1 MASVHELSDT
11 LAERLRDLNATA
23 FTRPDLRTA
32 LSTAQRMLNA
42 KFALVQSTTT
52 LSTKASR
59 TLYPFAEF
67 ASDCVRILEVYQL
80 TDAGATKRRL
90 DPVRYQQFRA
100 WKLDWLVDT
109 DADKTRLEAWAP
121 VGRDY
126 LGIYPAL
133 STAADCSIK
142 YVPLLAAFD
151 DEENTVEIPDDYHP
165 LCVNLALLLC
175 CAKGRMIDS
184 VPGVLSTI
192 QLQVKEIPNV
202 PR

>member
-1 MASVHELSDT
+1 MATVHELADV

-23 FTRPDLRTA
+23 FTRADLRTA
-32 LSTAQRMLNA
+32 LSTSQRMLSA
-42 KFALVQSTTT
+42 KFALVQETTSLT
-52 LSTKASR
+52 TKASR
-59 TLYPFAEF
+59 TLYPFVEF

-80 TDAGATKRRL
+80 TNAGATKRRL

-100 WKLDWLVDT
+100 WKLDWLTDT

-121 VGRDY
+121 VGRD
-126 LGIYPAL
+126 LLAIYPAL
-133 STAADCSIK
+133 STTALCEVK

-151 DEENTVEIPDDYHP
+151 AEDNTVQIPDDYHP
-165 LCVNLALLLC
+165 LCINLALLLC
-175 CAKGRMIDS
+175 CLKGRMIDTL
-184 VPGVLSTI
+184 PAVLTTI

>member
-1 MASVHELSDT
+1 MAAVHELSDV

-23 FTRPDLRTA
+23 FSRADLRTA
-32 LSTAQRMLNA
+32 LSTSQRMLNA
-42 KFALVQSTTT
+42 KFALVQETIS

-59 TLYPFAEF
+59 TLYPFVEF
-67 ASDCVRILEVYQL
+67 ASDCVRILDVFQL

-100 WKLDWLVDT
+100 WKLDWLTDT

-121 VGRDY
+121 IGRDI
-126 LGIYPAL
+126 LAIYPAL
-133 STAADCSIK
+133 STAALCEVK
-142 YVPLLAAFD
+142 YVPLLPAFD
-151 DEENTVEIPDDYHP
+151 DEDNTVSIPDDYHP

-175 CAKGRMIDS
+175 CLKGRMIDS
-184 VPGVLSTI
+184 ITSVLSTI
-192 QLQVKEIPNV
+192 QLQVKEIPLV